1 MEKVPPPAQPSEGAK
16 SLFQFLVTQKNLQRI
31 IEGDEKLIHSAPFDA
46 MQECLG
52 DEPSLET
59 MVELLEVAL
68 KIIGEHAEQVIESE
82 EMERLQVPKMERVGR
97 IVEYIVTELSK
108 RVTVYKSHPEHT
120 IELPVANDLPDF
132 FMAVKKPASVEP
144 FTGKPL
150 AQLIATELQGKLK
163 TIVQDPKSLFGRELV
178 KRLKQLEEARL

>member
-1 MEKVPPPAQPSEGAK
+1 MGIDDAPLPAQPIEGAK
-16 SLFQFLVTQKNLQRI
+16 SLLQFLVTQNNLKRI
-31 IEGDEKLIHSAPFDA
+31 IEGEEGLIYSAPFDA
-46 MQECLG
+46 MYECLG
-52 DEPSLET
+52 NQPSLET
-59 MVELLEVAL
+59 VVELLEAAL

-82 EMERLQVPKMERVGR
+82 EMERLRKPKMERVGR

-120 IELPVANDLPDF
+120 IELPLTKDLPDF

-150 AQLIATELQGKLK
+150 AKLIAAELQGKLS
-163 TIVQDPKSLFGRELV
+163 TIVKDPESRFARELA
-178 KRLKQLEEARL
+178 KRLQRLAAS